1 MPQLGFTCN
10 FLSEYFYYFAA
21 CEVYLK
27 FCRSLVLDEWIYF
40 LKNEEIKDSFRAKG
54 LLEVKEKLDSLKLP
68 TQEKQEYKRY
78 LENLRYQNSM
88 MDSNYNSG
96 KIEGIMEGRI
106 EGEKVKAIEIAK
118 KMKAAGLTNKVIQQV
133 TGLNADKTD

>member
-1 MPQLGFTCN
+1 
-10 FLSEYFYYFAA
+10 
-21 CEVYLK
+21 
-27 FCRSLVLDEWIYF
+27 
-40 LKNEEIKDSFRAKG
+40 
-54 LLEVKEKLDSLKLP
+54 LDSLKLP

-118 KMKAAGLTNKVIQQV
+118 KMKA
-133 TGLNADKTD
+133 